1 MEKNMFEITNQ
12 KSVFFPIFPS
22 TPDEFH
28 LNLTELNI
36 AMRFAVT
43 TNPHGSKS
51 KVGYPLVNIQK
62 AIENGHRNSRF
73 THQKWWLSIV
83 NFPNL
88 PGEGC

>member
-1 MEKNMFEITNQ
+1 MSSSVGKDYSICEMEKKHVCNHQPEER
-12 KSVFFPIFPS
+12 FFPIFPS

-51 KVGYPLVNIQK
+51 KAGYPLVNIQK

-73 THQKWWLSIV
+73 THQKW
-83 NFPNL
+83 
-88 PGEGC
+88 

>member
-1 MEKNMFEITNQ
+1 VKWKKKCL
-12 KSVFFPIFPS
+12 KSPTRRAFFFPIFPS

-73 THQKWWLSIV
+73 THQKW
-83 NFPNL
+83 
-88 PGEGC
+88 